1 MFLLSSQRNKLTHK
15 WWWTLAEHVFPL
27 SKEKDS
33 SQVVEQ

>member
-15 WWWTLAEHVFPL
+15 WWWTPAEHVFPL